1 MKKFLINLPLL
12 LAITLLMFITFP
24 TLADTASNP
33 PPGGGGSA
41 TSKEPCP
48 NNKCDTAIGI
58 VDVSSP
64 VVVVTKIFSIAL
76 SLGGFAALIIII
88 FSGYK
93 LLVSRANKE
102 IVQGARETLT
112 SAIVGLLFIVFSLV
126 ILSVIAGDIIKIPG
140 FN

>member
-1 MKKFLINLPLL
+1 MKRLLTASFLL
-12 LAITLLMFITFP
+12 LTITLVVLFSSP
-24 TLADTASNP
+24 TLADTAGNP

-48 NNKCDTAIGI
+48 NNKCDTAIGV